1 MNMKT
6 IRLYTLLA
14 LLLMAG
20 GVTMQGQE
28 YPYNLE
34 EIRST
39 GDTVVFAMN
48 YIDETTLLSLASKT
62 NDDNKPV
69 VFVQKMRDDGEVL
82 ASVQVWN
89 EEFWADTATSFI
101 TEIFRFQD
109 REPFFYFLKR
119 HKGSDTCTFHKAN
132 IHEDLSLTFE
142 DYNWFGSDFY
152 EINGHLINKTVNV
165 IVNKDHQP
173 YQKETFF
180 LHHIVY

>member
-1 MNMKT
+1 MRN
-6 IRLYTLLA
+6 IRLYALLA

-82 ASVQVWN
+82 AS
-89 EEFWADTATSFI
+89 ATS
-101 TEIFRFQD
+101 
-109 REPFFYFLKR
+109 
-119 HKGSDTCTFHKAN
+119 
-132 IHEDLSLTFE
+132 
-142 DYNWFGSDFY
+142 
-152 EINGHLINKTVNV
+152 
-165 IVNKDHQP
+165 
-173 YQKETFF
+173 
-180 LHHIVY
+180 